1 MASNDELSGRIQSV
15 DTTFAIV
22 ELIRERGTVG
32 VTEVAESL
40 DRSKSTVHHYLATL
54 ENRGYLECEG
64 DEYSLGLRFLTLGGT
79 ARDREPLFHLSRA
92 DVDRLAAETGEKA
105 RLIVER
111 DWHGITL
118 HQAEGDQVDETRTCV
133 GSTEDLYSTAA
144 GKALLAALPS
154 EQVDE
159 YIQTRDLTSH
169 TANTITDPDRLRT
182 ELDRIRSRGVALDD
196 EEHYDGVRC
205 VAAPV
210 SARGRGVL
218 GTLSVSAPSDRLDDD
233 RFRSTIPDKLQTAAG
248 VVEVNSIYSAWT
260 ADQ

>member
-1 MASNDELSGRIQSV
+1 MASNDGVSGRIQSV

-22 ELIRERGTVG
+22 ELIRDRGTVG

-40 DRSKSTVHHYLATL
+40 DQSKSTIHHYLTTL
-54 ENRGYLECEG
+54 EDRGYVEQEEDG
-64 DEYSLGLRFLTLGGT
+64 YSLGLRFLTLGGV
-79 ARDREPLFHLSRA
+79 ARDREQLFHLSKA

-111 DWHGITL
+111 DWQGITL
-118 HQAEGDQVDETRTCV
+118 HQAEGDQIGETRTCV
-133 GSTEDLYSTAA
+133 GSTEDLHSTAA

-159 YIQTRDLTSH
+159 YVRTQDLASH
-169 TANTITDPDRLRT
+169 TANTITDPDQLRA

-196 EEHYDGVRC
+196 QEHYEGVRC

-210 SARGRGVL
+210 SAREQGVL
-218 GTLSVSAPSDRLDDD
+218 GTLSVSGPTTRLDDE

-248 VVEVNSIYSAWT
+248 VVEINTIYSAWT
-260 ADQ
+260 NSQ